1 MFLKS
6 QDFSID
12 QMHFLQ
18 TSRLFS
24 LLLWYLD
31 KNPSKQLNRQV
42 KIIVTAVLNMYFNV
56 FDEYRSCT
64 FQITQDNGKSI
75 SLLFPPKVW
84 KVFLC
89 LHILKNQSLFVFK
102 NAGFFIMVAN
112 RILLQLQIQR
122 FFSWKIRATVKSYLY
137 LPDKRQVLFQVK
149 AGSLFF
155 ANKFQGHFIQ
165 LPLHLQ

>member
-1 MFLKS
+1 MVCFNNTAPKVIIIIFSYCDNVKSNFGLKNFLLFLKS

-12 QMHFLQ
+12 QMHFLR

-24 LLLWYLD
+24 SLLWYLD

-42 KIIVTAVLNMYFNV
+42 KIIVRAMLNMYFNV

-112 RILLQLQIQR
+112 RILL
-122 FFSWKIRATVKSYLY
+122 
-137 LPDKRQVLFQVK
+137 
-149 AGSLFF
+149 
-155 ANKFQGHFIQ
+155 
-165 LPLHLQ
+165 